1 MFKGNKIFIVDKNGN
16 KRRVFFVPG
25 VNVKF
30 KGKNSTVTFHEPLG
44 KFSGC
49 KISCGD
55 NAKISIGSSRY
66 SVRKFLLLANGDN
79 TVVEIGKDFSVTSKC
94 EVVMRPEPNLSLKI
108 GNDCMF
114 ATNILLRPTDGHM
127 IVDKET
133 GDILNYGKD
142 IEIGNHVWVAKDV
155 TILKGAKIAD
165 NCVIGLG
172 SVVTKPC
179 LEPYSIYAGSPAKFI
194 KTGIDWDRE
203 SPMTASVF
211 GGGNHINAIK

>member
-1 MFKGNKIFIVDKNGN
+1 MFKGNKIFIEDKNGN
-16 KRRVFFVPG
+16 KRRVFFIPG
-25 VNVKF
+25 VCIRF
-30 KGKNSTVTFHEPLG
+30 KGKNSTVTFQEPLG
-44 KFSGC
+44 KFSFC

-94 EVVMRPEPNLSLKI
+94 EIVMRPEPNLSLKI
-108 GNDCMF
+108 GDDCMF
-114 ATNILLRPTDGHM
+114 ATNILLRPTDSHI

-133 GDILNYGKD
+133 GEILNYGKN

-172 SVVTKPC
+172 SIVNKPC
-179 LEPYSIYAGSPAKFI
+179 LEPNSIYAGIPAKLV
-194 KTGIDWDRE
+194 KTGIDWDRK
-203 SPMTASVF
+203 SPMERIF
-211 GGGNHINAIK
+211 GGG